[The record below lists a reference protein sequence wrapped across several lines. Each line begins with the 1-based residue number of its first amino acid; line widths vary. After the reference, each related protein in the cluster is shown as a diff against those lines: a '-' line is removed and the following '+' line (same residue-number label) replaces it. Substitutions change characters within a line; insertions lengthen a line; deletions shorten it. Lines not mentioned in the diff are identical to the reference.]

1 MKHKSLSSKRYIK
14 NSVGIHP
21 DQNKNKHFL
30 LLLTSPV
37 ISEILM
43 DRQINLLL
51 IILDKIRN

>member
-1 MKHKSLSSKRYIK
+1 MK

-37 ISEILM
+37 IREIFM
-43 DRQINLLL
+43 HRQINLLL
-51 IILDKIRN
+51 TILDKIRN